1 VRVDRI
7 ELAHVR
13 IPLHAPFRIS
23 SGAVSEKDAIITKVF
38 AEGLIGWGESSP
50 MAGTFYSED
59 SPESTWTCL
68 RSQIIPRIIDKQVLS
83 REDLCTILDQIEGNS
98 FAKAGVETAWWDL
111 EAQQKGVPLY
121 TLLGGTR
128 KRIAS
133 GLAVGIY
140 STIDELLRAIE
151 RQLSAG
157 YQRIKIKIEPG
168 WDIEPVRAVSKAFP
182 SLPLMVD
189 ANAAYGR
196 EDVGLFQQLDEFQLI
211 MFEQPL
217 KKTDLEGHA
226 ELQSKIKTPICLDE
240 SLSDLTA
247 LKRAIQLGSCQVA
260 NIKIQRMG
268 GLQTAREGH
277 DYCAKAGIPVW
288 AGTMPELGIG
298 SAQALHLATLPNF
311 IYPTDV
317 EASYRWFVD
326 DIIEPWITVK
336 EGWIELLDG
345 IGYGFKIDEQ
355 KLKRYTIRS
364 EVFR

>member
-1 VRVDRI
+1 MRVDKI

-38 AEGLIGWGESSP
+38 AEGLIGCGESSP
-50 MAGTFYSED
+50 MAGTFYSDD

-68 RSQIIPRIIDKQVLS
+68 RSQIIPRIIDKKVLS
-83 REDLCTILDQIEGNS
+83 REDISAILDQIEGNS

-140 STIDELLRAIE
+140 PTIDELLRAIE
-151 RQLSAG
+151 PQLTAA
-157 YQRIKIKIEPG
+157 YQRLKIKIEPG

-196 EDVGLFQQLDEFQLI
+196 ADIGLFQQLDEFQLI
-211 MFEQPL
+211 MFEQPM

-226 ELQSKIKTPICLDE
+226 ELQSKINTPICLDE
-240 SLSDLTA
+240 SLSDMAT
-247 LKRAIQLGSCQVA
+247 LKRAIELGSCRVV

-268 GLQTAREGH
+268 GLQTAKEAH
-277 DYCAKAGIPVW
+277 DYCAKARIPVW

-298 SAQALHLATLPNF
+298 AAQALHLATLPNF
-311 IYPTDV
+311 THASDV
-317 EASYRWFVD
+317 EPSSRWFVD
-326 DIIEPWITVK
+326 DVIEPLITVK
-336 EGWIELLDG
+336 DGWIELPSG
-345 IGYGFKIDEQ
+345 AGYGFHVDEK
-355 KLKRYTIRS
+355 KLRRYTIRS
-364 EVFR
+364 EVFQ